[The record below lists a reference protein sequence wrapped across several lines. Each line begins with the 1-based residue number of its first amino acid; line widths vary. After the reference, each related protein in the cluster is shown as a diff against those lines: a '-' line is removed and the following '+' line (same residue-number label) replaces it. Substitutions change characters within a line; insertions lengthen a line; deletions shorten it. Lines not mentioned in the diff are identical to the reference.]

1 MQLAAAGLSVPM
13 GSQRGFRDYRGDFG
27 AGEKKGKVVSSIS
40 APGKADGHEAVL
52 VKLGGYFVPSVGPG
66 EPLSTLPQPLGSLG
80 EDLCPSKQRG

>member
-1 MQLAAAGLSVPM
+1 M